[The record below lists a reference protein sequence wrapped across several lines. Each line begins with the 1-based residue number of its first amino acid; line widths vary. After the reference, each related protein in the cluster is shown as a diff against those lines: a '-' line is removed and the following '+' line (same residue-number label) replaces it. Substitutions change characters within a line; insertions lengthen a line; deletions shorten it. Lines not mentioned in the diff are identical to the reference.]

1 MNRIVFFL
9 IGNLAFLSQE
19 AGAVI
24 TKESST
30 LQVWADDITLDADG
44 KTISTLK
51 VYQRDVDTFTAFN
64 MAFFVPR
71 GVKIAKIRQGREW
84 VDDIHLSARAA
95 STHTIQ
101 CNMLEDSVTVKVIS
115 YSMNQDNY
123 YPDDEDGNPLDLLF
137 TIGFIAEPYMEDGTY
152 PVEITDIKFVEATT
166 NASVPENDHV
176 WCQFT
181 IEGGVTTGV
190 ESVEIPDALPDVYY
204 DLSGRRVEG
213 RPEPGFY
220 IYNGQKVLV
229 K

>member
-1 MNRIVFFL
+1 MKKIL
-9 IGNLAFLSQE
+9 ILLVGILSLVCQD

-30 LQVWADDITLDADG
+30 LEVWADDITLTADG

-71 GVKIAKIRQGREW
+71 GVKIAKIRQGRET

-123 YPDDEDGNPLDLLF
+123 YPDDEDGNPLELLF
-137 TIGFIAEPYMEDGTY
+137 TIGFIAEPYMANGTY
-152 PVEITDIKFVEATT
+152 PVEITDIKFVEANT

-176 WCQFT
+176 WCNFT
-181 IEGGVTTGV
+181 IDGGIATGV
-190 ESVEIPDALPDVYY
+190 ETIEVPDAQPDVYY

-213 RPEPGFY
+213 DPQPGYY
-220 IYNGQKVLV
+220 ICNGQKVLV